1 MFRDISVVKY
11 IFMDGGHD
19 TDITMNITM
28 YISYHAITDKIINKY
43 TCVININLD
52 YFDLDM
58 IVGQYI
64 TVKS

>member
-1 MFRDISVVKY
+1 
-11 IFMDGGHD
+11 MDGGHD